1 MENSDAEV
9 EAALSAQIIAPGLFR
24 FRQFGLDTYFICM
37 EMYAS
42 SQLALIVGESLVN
55 DISMK
60 RLLTELRDGSIR
72 ETMSKGARKQL
83 FYTI

>member
-1 MENSDAEV
+1 
-9 EAALSAQIIAPGLFR
+9 
-24 FRQFGLDTYFICM
+24 M

-72 ETMSKGARKQL
+72 ETMSKEATVLYNTIQYNTTDREKSNGIGANSEHKGLRA
-83 FYTI
+83 TTS

>member
-1 MENSDAEV
+1 
-9 EAALSAQIIAPGLFR
+9 
-24 FRQFGLDTYFICM
+24 
-37 EMYAS
+37 
-42 SQLALIVGESLVN
+42 VN

-83 FYTI
+83 FYTIQYNTTDREKSNGIGANSEHKGLRATTS